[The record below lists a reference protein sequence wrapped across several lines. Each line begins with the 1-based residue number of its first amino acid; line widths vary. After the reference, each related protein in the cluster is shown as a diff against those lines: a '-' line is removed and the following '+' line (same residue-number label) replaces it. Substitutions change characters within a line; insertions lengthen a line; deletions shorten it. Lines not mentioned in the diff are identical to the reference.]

1 MVPPLEYGDKYERP
15 ERPNLTFRCKSLD
28 RGRQGSVADASS
40 RPLTTSPAVERQ
52 FEISAFRDSN
62 PGVRTQASD
71 RRTYA
76 WLPLF
81 AFSVVVLR
89 VGGWTLKSV
98 KMAQWFLRAGKQH
111 PLHAI
116 GLVASASVFIGITL
130 GRLLVK

>member
-1 MVPPLEYGDKYERP
+1 
-15 ERPNLTFRCKSLD
+15 LTILQN
-28 RGRQGSVADASS
+28 GPHISS
-40 RPLTTSPAVERQ
+40 SKALLLPALIV
-52 FEISAFRDSN
+52 
-62 PGVRTQASD
+62 
-71 RRTYA
+71 YA

-89 VGGWTLKSV
+89 VVGWTLKSV
-98 KMAQWFLRAGKQH
+98 KMAQWFLKAGKQH